1 MLLTRF
7 DEIHHVNFARSGGST
22 RSFDIEV
29 HSRGDM
35 VYTFSSIE
43 KEEYGRLYEFVKN
56 KKIHVSFYSIS
67 YRVAVSETQNANDF
81 LIRF

>member
-7 DEIHHVNFARSGGST
+7 DEIHHVNFARSCWST
-22 RSFDIEV
+22 RSFAIEV
-29 HSRGDM
+29 HSRGGM

-56 KKIHVSFYSIS
+56 KKIHVSMSS
-67 YRVAVSETQNANDF
+67 
-81 LIRF
+81 